1 MPLSPIVQDFVAHFG
16 EMGSRWGINRSVGQ
30 IYALLYATREP
41 LCADDMVE
49 ALKMSRSNVAMGLK
63 ELQGWGLVLL
73 RHKPGDRR
81 DYFTTPEDVW
91 AILRTL
97 AEERK
102 KREIDPTLTMLREV
116 LMREPENEEERY
128 AQERLGEM
136 HALIEK
142 LSDWYDDVKVM
153 ETDRLLMLLSMG
165 SAVTKLLETA
175 DRLPGFGRKGAK
187 DSKVS

>member
-49 ALKMSRSNVAMGLK
+49 ALKVSRSNVAMGLK

-81 DYFTTPEDVW
+81 DYFTTPDDVW
-91 AILRTL
+91 TILRTL

-116 LMREPENEEERY
+116 LMREPENDEERY

-153 ETDRLLMLLSMG
+153 ETDRLLMLLGMG

-187 DSKVS
+187 DSKAS

>member
-1 MPLSPIVQDFVAHFG
+1 MQLSPIVQDFVAHFG

-73 RHKPGDRR
+73 RHKAGDRR
-81 DYFTTPEDVW
+81 DYFTTPDDVW
-91 AILRTL
+91 TILRTL

-128 AQERLGEM
+128 AQARLGEM

-153 ETDRLLMLLSMG
+153 ETERLLMLLSMG
-165 SAVTKLLETA
+165 SAVTKLLETT
-175 DRLPGFGRKGAK
+175 DRLPGFGRKSVKKNKG
-187 DSKVS
+187 S